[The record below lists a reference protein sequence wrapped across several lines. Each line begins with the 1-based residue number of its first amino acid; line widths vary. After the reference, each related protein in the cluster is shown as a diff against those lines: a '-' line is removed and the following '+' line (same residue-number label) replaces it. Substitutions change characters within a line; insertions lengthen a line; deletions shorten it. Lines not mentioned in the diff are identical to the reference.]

1 VLRPRPRFV
10 EVRRLADGLVRSTSA
25 SRNNIARSISPRYR
39 VRTAN
44 NEIWNVVDA
53 ETGNVVGDKTIEE
66 SQCRGSGQHHFH
78 LSEVCKAGAF
88 ARCRLSR

>member
-1 VLRPRPRFV
+1 MLRPRPRFV

-66 SQCRGSGQHHFH
+66 SQC
-78 LSEVCKAGAF
+78 
-88 ARCRLSR
+88 